1 MFNVLN
7 CFYKIFFQK
16 TTFKSIYVQVYIF
29 KTLPHSVQ
37 PGNPN
42 MYLGTVQADTNAISI
57 NLWTHFLSINSRHLV
72 LNSSK
77 TRRREFSPTCA
88 FLAKK
93 NPLNCKSSNI
103 AWASFFIKLKLPHPW
118 PEVILGWKFFPIGGQ
133 WIFST
138 ITIFKSVASTDLN
151 V

>member
-42 MYLGTVQADTNAISI
+42 MYLGTVQVDTNAISI
-57 NLWTHFLSINSRHLV
+57 NL
-72 LNSSK
+72 
-77 TRRREFSPTCA
+77 
-88 FLAKK
+88 
-93 NPLNCKSSNI
+93 
-103 AWASFFIKLKLPHPW
+103 
-118 PEVILGWKFFPIGGQ
+118 
-133 WIFST
+133 
-138 ITIFKSVASTDLN
+138 
-151 V
+151 